1 MGAKAGTIDPLAGV
15 VLVLL
20 AALAGA
26 ADADPVAVTTQE
38 LVSAP
43 HDAQVELP
51 APQECGT
58 QSVPRGDGT
67 TVQVPRQGK
76 FVESCVTVTVVNS
89 AGAVLSTGRRCS
101 PPVFQTC

>member
-76 FVESCVTVTVVNS
+76 FVESCVTVTIVNS
-89 AGAVLSTGRRCS
+89 AGAVLSTARRCS